1 MIERES
7 PGRKLFGLFSY
18 SPKLRL
24 SCSQVLWYNLNTK
37 LRNKSKFIKNFD
49 IKKAIK
55 ETLTDSKSI
64 VSLNTNGR
72 KGFIFIKNF
81 GEKIS
86 TEGDKSLN
94 RMKVVIDEYGKVV
107 TAYPIK

>member
-1 MIERES
+1 MSGYEIVW
-7 PGRKLFGLFSY
+7 F
-18 SPKLRL
+18 
-24 SCSQVLWYNLNTK
+24 
-37 LRNKSKFIKNFD
+37 KSKFIKNFD

-72 KGFIFIKNF
+72 KGFVFIKNF
-81 GEKIS
+81 GEKIG
-86 TEGDKSLN
+86 TEGGKSLN

>member
-1 MIERES
+1 M
-7 PGRKLFGLFSY
+7 
-18 SPKLRL
+18 
-24 SCSQVLWYNLNTK
+24 NTK

-81 GEKIS
+81 EEKIG
-86 TEGDKSLN
+86 TEGGESLN

>member
-1 MIERES
+1 MIG
-7 PGRKLFGLFSY
+7 GR
-18 SPKLRL
+18 RL
-24 SCSQVLWYNLNTK
+24 ASEISRWL
-37 LRNKSKFIKNFD
+37 FIKNFD
-49 IKKAIK
+49 KKKAIK

-81 GEKIS
+81 GEKIG
-86 TEGDKSLN
+86 TEGGKSLN

>member
-1 MIERES
+1 MIERGS
-7 PGRKLFGLFSY
+7 PDRKLFGLFSY
-18 SPKLRL
+18 IPKLRQN
-24 SCSQVLWYNLNTK
+24 CSQVLWYNLNTK

-81 GEKIS
+81 GEKIG
-86 TEGDKSLN
+86 TDGGKSLN

>member
-1 MIERES
+1 MIERGS
-7 PGRKLFGLFSY
+7 PDKKLFGLFSY
-18 SPKLRL
+18 IPKLL
-24 SCSQVLWYNLNTK
+24 QNCSQVLWYNLNTK

-81 GEKIS
+81 GEKIG
-86 TEGDKSLN
+86 TEGGKSLN